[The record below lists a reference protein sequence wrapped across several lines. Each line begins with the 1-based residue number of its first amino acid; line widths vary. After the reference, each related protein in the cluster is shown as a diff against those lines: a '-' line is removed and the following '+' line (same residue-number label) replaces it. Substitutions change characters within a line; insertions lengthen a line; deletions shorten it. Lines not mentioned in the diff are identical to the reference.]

1 MSRMTTTALV
11 TTKTLAEPYYQQIN
25 ESFCGAATLTMAA
38 GYLGAGWSGTTTS
51 QQNAAGYLL
60 GTDGAYKDSNGVVH
74 FPNSSGTAWYGSDNV
89 PSFPK
94 SSWYP
99 MADALNYQ
107 LYKAGKST
115 WYDVVALPGTP
126 TSAQQI
132 DFRDHLYFDT
142 TQNHPGEDNQYSIV
156 DYEIGFQ
163 PKGAWQHWWSARGY
177 ANNGETTYFNDPAS
191 WSAHRMSSAPT
202 RGGAHTVV
210 VALGGRG
217 YIW

>member
-1 MSRMTTTALV
+1 
-11 TTKTLAEPYYQQIN
+11 
-25 ESFCGAATLTMAA
+25 MAA
-38 GYLGAGWSGTTTS
+38 AYLGVGWSGTVAQKQS
-51 QQNAAGYLL
+51 AAASLL
-60 GTDGAYKDSNGVVH
+60 GTTSA
-74 FPNSSGTAWYGSDNV
+74 GTAWYGSDSV

-99 MADALNYQ
+99 MQDALNYR
-107 LYKAGKST
+107 LYHYGKST

-132 DFRDHLYFDT
+132 AFRDHLTFDT
-142 TQNHPGEDNQYSIV
+142 TQNHPGEDNQYSIAG
-156 DYEIGFQ
+156 YEIGSQ
-163 PKGAWQHWWSARGY
+163 PPGAWQHWWSARGY
-177 ANNGETTYFNDPAS
+177 ASNGEITKFNDPAQ
-191 WSAHRMSSAPT
+191 WSAGRMSSATT